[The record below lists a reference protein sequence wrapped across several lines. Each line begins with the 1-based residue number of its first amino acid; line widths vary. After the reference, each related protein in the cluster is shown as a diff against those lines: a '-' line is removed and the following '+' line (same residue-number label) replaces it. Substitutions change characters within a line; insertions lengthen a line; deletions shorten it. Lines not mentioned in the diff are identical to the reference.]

1 MKELELT
8 RFEQELKGGNV
19 DHANVT
25 LVGGSPAFRDRVA
38 RALQRTS
45 EDIDWAEDVHA
56 AQVLLSGK
64 KGTACVLVLSPE
76 VAEMDALGLAETI
89 TRQAPTTAVV
99 LVRERELNGLLPT
112 AMRAGI
118 RDFVDLSSAGPN
130 DLKEALERA
139 MSWTLSLSQHKDRK
153 GTQSGQII
161 VVFSSKGGVGK
172 TFVATNLAAALA
184 TRSGK
189 ETAVIDLD
197 MGMGDVFS
205 YYGTEPARPLHD
217 IIGLDGDRDG
227 EHIMS
232 AATSLS
238 ANLHGYASPNDLT
251 QEETSGDEIG
261 KMLRALQRN
270 FAFVVV
276 DTPADYSDQVLSAFD
291 AADEIC
297 LVAGLDVVG
306 VKHLSKAIETL
317 LSIGIDENK
326 LRVVLNR
333 ADSKVGLDPDDV
345 QRIMNIKI
353 ESMIPSSRLVPTS
366 LNKGRLLYQDDPKAD
381 VSKAIGDLAD
391 EFIVKPQ
398 PGKAAPKRRF
408 FKKGQV

>member
-1 MKELELT
+1 MDVMVNQGS
-8 RFEQELKGGNV
+8 RGGDV
-19 DHANVT
+19 DNANIM

-38 RALQRTS
+38 RALRRTS

-56 AQVLLSGK
+56 AQVSLGAK
-64 KGTACVLVLSPE
+64 KGSASVLVLSPE
-76 VAEMDALGLAETI
+76 VAEMDALGLAETV
-89 TRQAPTTAVV
+89 TQQAPTTAVV
-99 LVRERELNGLLPT
+99 LVRERDLNGLLPT

-118 RDFVDLSSAGPN
+118 RDFVDLSTAGPN
-130 DLKEALERA
+130 DLREALERA
-139 MSWTLSLSQHKDRK
+139 MSWTLSLSAHKDRK
-153 GTQSGQII
+153 GTQIGRVV

-172 TFVATNLAAALA
+172 TFVATNLAAALSE
-184 TRSGK
+184 RSGK
-189 ETAVIDLD
+189 ETAVVDLEL
-197 MGMGDVFS
+197 GMGDVFS

-217 IIGLDGDRDG
+217 IIGLDGERDG
-227 EHIMS
+227 ELIVA

-238 ANLHGYASPNDLT
+238 SHLHGYASPNDLT
-251 QEETSGDEIG
+251 QQPPSGEDIG

-270 FAFVVV
+270 FAYVIV
-276 DTPADYSDQVLSAFD
+276 DTPANYSDQVLSAFD
-291 AADEIC
+291 VADEIC

-317 LSIGIDENK
+317 LSIGIGEER

-366 LNKGRLLYQDDPKAD
+366 LNKGRLLYHEDPKAEI
-381 VSKAIGDLAD
+381 SKAIATLAD
-391 EFIVKPQ
+391 EFIEKPMD
-398 PGKAAPKRRF
+398 GGSKRRF
-408 FKKGQV
+408 FKKG

>member
-1 MKELELT
+1 MELT
-8 RFEQELKGGNV
+8 DLEQQMRGRNV
-19 DHANVT
+19 DQATVT

-38 RALQRTS
+38 RSLHRAA
-45 EDIDWAEDVHA
+45 EDIDWTEDVHS
-56 AQVLLSGK
+56 AQVHLAAK
-64 KGTACVLVLSPE
+64 KPAASVLVLSPD
-76 VAEMDALGLAETI
+76 VSEMDALGLAQTI
-89 TRQAPTTAVV
+89 TRQSPTTAIV
-99 LVRERELNGLLPT
+99 LVRDRELDGLLPT

-153 GTQSGQII
+153 SAQLGQVI

-184 TRSGK
+184 ERSGLD
-189 ETAVIDLD
+189 TAVVDLE

-205 YYGTEPARPLHD
+205 YYGSSPARPLHD
-217 IIGLDGDRDG
+217 IIGLDGDDDG
-227 EHIMS
+227 ELLIS
-232 AATSLS
+232 AATSL
-238 ANLHGYASPNDLT
+238 APHLHGYASPNDLT
-251 QEETSGDEIG
+251 QQPPSGDDIS

-270 FAFVVV
+270 FGYVVV
-276 DTPADYSDQVLSAFD
+276 DSPADYSDQVLAAFD
-291 AADEIC
+291 VADEIC

-317 LSIGIDENK
+317 LSIGMAEEK

-345 QRIMNIKI
+345 QRVMSIKI

-381 VSKAIGDLAD
+381 VSKAIAMLAD
-391 EFIVKPQ
+391 EFIDKPDVAK
-398 PGKAAPKRRF
+398 GAKRRF
-408 FKKGQV
+408 FKKG